1 MVDFSGSV
9 TFTGLSS
16 GIDTSSIVTQLIAVE
31 SAPKTLL
38 MQQQAVTNLQ
48 NADYADISTKL
59 YTLKSAA
66 DALRSFS
73 LYAGQPTATSGDS
86 TKLTAS
92 ATSAAAASSYNVV
105 VTNIARAAV
114 SQQQTTPSIAQF
126 GALYAG
132 NGTYAASTTKLTDL
146 TASDGTAA
154 GYTSGSSIT
163 LGSTQG
169 GQTNSA
175 SFQVTDTS
183 TVGDLTAWMQTQM
196 AGSTVALQV
205 GGVIMVTS
213 APGLD
218 QANNA
223 ISLSGVAGAATETQA
238 AAGNTTL
245 SSAGGMD
252 ISSSGVAIHVDLT
265 SGMTMSD
272 VAAAI
277 NAKNGAVTA
286 TTANGQLRLM
296 AKQTGASSAISISN
310 VTGGAAAIGLTTQVA
325 GTDAS
330 GTIDGNA
337 FSSAS
342 NQVTSA
348 ISGVSINLTS
358 ATGPDGVTLTV
369 NPNQVDNASIT
380 SKVQAFVTA
389 YNDVI
394 KTASDEVNEK
404 KVINPQTDEDRLK
417 GAMFGDSRLQSLID
431 SLRNAFISP
440 VSGLSGA
447 QSIASFAGLS
457 TGAAGSGDVTGQL
470 TLDTTKLAAALAG
483 GSDAIKSLFM
493 NSTGSLNTN
502 GLMQRVSDLSWN
514 AVKSDGTI
522 ASAIDAT
529 TQHSKDLQDSI
540 DAMTAT
546 LQQREDTLKAQF
558 TAMETALSNLKAM
571 QAQMASQLGTTSS
584 TG

>member
-1 MVDFSGSV
+1 
-9 TFTGLSS
+9 
-16 GIDTSSIVTQLIAVE
+16 
-31 SAPKTLL
+31 
-38 MQQQAVTNLQ
+38 
-48 NADYADISTKL
+48 
-59 YTLKSAA
+59 
-66 DALRSFS
+66 
-73 LYAGQPTATSGDS
+73 
-86 TKLTAS
+86 
-92 ATSAAAASSYNVV
+92 
-105 VTNIARAAV
+105 
-114 SQQQTTPSIAQF
+114 
-126 GALYAG
+126 
-132 NGTYAASTTKLTDL
+132 
-146 TASDGTAA
+146 
-154 GYTSGSSIT
+154 
-163 LGSTQG
+163 
-169 GQTNSA
+169 
-175 SFQVTDTS
+175 
-183 TVGDLTAWMQTQM
+183 M

-205 GGVIMVTS
+205 GGVIKVTS

-245 SSAGGMD
+245 VLRRRHGHHLVRRRDPRRPDVGHDDVGRREPRS
-252 ISSSGVAIHVDLT
+252 T
-265 SGMTMSD
+265 S
-272 VAAAI
+272 
-277 NAKNGAVTA
+277 KNGAITA

-325 GTDAS
+325 GSDAS

-348 ISGVSINLTS
+348 VSGVTINLTS

-369 NPNQVDNASIT
+369 NPNQVDNTSIT
-380 SKVQAFVTA
+380 TKVQAFVTA

-394 KTASDEVNEK
+394 KTATDEVNEK
-404 KVINPQTDEDRLK
+404 KIINPQTDDDRLK

-483 GSDAIKSLFM
+483 GLRRDQVAVHEQHRLAQHERAHAARVRSLLERGQERRHDRERDQRDL
-493 NSTGSLNTN
+493 GSLEGSAGLDRRDDRDPPAARRHAEGAVHRDGDRALEPQGHAGADGLAARN
-502 GLMQRVSDLSWN
+502 GDEL
-514 AVKSDGTI
+514 
-522 ASAIDAT
+522 
-529 TQHSKDLQDSI
+529 
-540 DAMTAT
+540 
-546 LQQREDTLKAQF
+546 
-558 TAMETALSNLKAM
+558 
-571 QAQMASQLGTTSS
+571 
-584 TG
+584 